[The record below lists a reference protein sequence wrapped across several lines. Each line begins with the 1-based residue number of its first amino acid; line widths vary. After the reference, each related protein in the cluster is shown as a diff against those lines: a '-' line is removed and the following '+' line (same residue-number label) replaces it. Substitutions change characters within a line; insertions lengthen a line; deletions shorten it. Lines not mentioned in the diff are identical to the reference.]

1 MSRKLFR
8 LATRIAISSTFLFL
22 SGAPNG
28 RARDDSPDGK
38 VRELARRVAADAPR
52 AKAGCVN
59 WINHE
64 AVSDARSQQLKSA
77 FVEELQARQAEA
89 GAQTGAGNCGVSVY
103 LEKTPTQVVLTA
115 RAEAG
120 DKQTWLA
127 SIERAGMPRDAMGTS
142 VPRIEKELLWQQSER
157 ILDAILVRGDNG
169 AADRLVV
176 LLKDALS
183 VHQKQSGEWRMV
195 YAKPLGDA
203 AVAQR
208 APHGELWFSPE
219 QPEKL
224 KIVIG
229 GRSCQTTLAEN
240 GTLSCTQ
247 VNEAPRVGMLL
258 ASNCDTRTW
267 WLRGDG
273 GDMTE
278 ADRLELTTAAAQQTS
293 SPVAELSMPGPVL
306 AISSGE
312 ALRADSAVVF
322 NLSTGNYEVYRISLA
337 CGL

>member
-8 LATRIAISSTFLFL
+8 LAIHLVIFSTFLFL
-22 SGAPNG
+22 IRVSNA

-59 WINHE
+59 WNNHE
-64 AVSDARSQQLKSA
+64 AVSETRSQQLKSL
-77 FVEELQARQAEA
+77 FIEELQGKQTDAGVQAAA
-89 GAQTGAGNCGVSVY
+89 GSCVVSVY
-103 LEKTPTQVVLTA
+103 LEKTPTQVVLAA
-115 RAEAG
+115 RLEAAE
-120 DKQTWLA
+120 KQTWLA
-127 SIERAGMPRDAMGTS
+127 SIERAGMPPDAMGTS
-142 VPRIEKELLWQQSER
+142 VPRIEKELLWRQSER
-157 ILDAILVRGDNG
+157 ILDAILVRADNG

-176 LLKDALS
+176 LSKDALS
-183 VHQKQSGEWRMV
+183 VHQKQNGEWKVV

-208 APHGELWFSPE
+208 TPHGELWFSPE

-229 GRSCQTTLAEN
+229 GKSCQTTLAEN
-240 GTLSCTQ
+240 AALNCTQ
-247 VNEAPRVGMLL
+247 TNEAARAGMLL

-312 ALRADSAVVF
+312 ALRADSAIVF